1 MGSPDM
7 KQSTIAGMV
16 GMQRVQ
22 LSGDTHKDKDFAML
36 NMHHQQAL
44 DMAKKIILGKKNEI
58 AWVNRCLAKQQ

>member
-22 LSGDTHKDKDFAML
+22 LSGDKDKDKDFAMM

-44 DMAKKIILGKKNEI
+44 DMAKKIIFEAKERDRLG
-58 AWVNRCLAKQQ
+58 